1 LTSSHTF
8 SHFLRQA
15 KGRPQPAHTF
25 CGKWAFFTPFMLWQG
40 YFFNHP
46 GENIAVEWQ
55 DQEPV
60 EATPETFGAEGSRL
74 YYGIVGGDFKF

>member
-1 LTSSHTF
+1 
-8 SHFLRQA
+8 
-15 KGRPQPAHTF
+15 
-25 CGKWAFFTPFMLWQG
+25 MLWQG

-46 GENIAVEWQ
+46 WENIAVEWQ

-60 EATPETFGAEGSRL
+60 EATPETFGPEGSRL